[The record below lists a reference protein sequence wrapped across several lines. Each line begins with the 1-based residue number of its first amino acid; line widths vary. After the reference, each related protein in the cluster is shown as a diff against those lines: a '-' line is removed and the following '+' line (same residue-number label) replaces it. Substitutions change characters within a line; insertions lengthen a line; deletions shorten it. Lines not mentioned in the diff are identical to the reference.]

1 MIMSNEAMTGNRL
14 AGKVAIITGAASG
27 IGLAAARRFIQEGAQ
42 VAVVDLN
49 KSGVAQTLE
58 ELGAD
63 HALGFVADVTQEES
77 IVQLVTTTVERFGK
91 VDIYYNNAGIPM
103 AATPVEHVE
112 LTTWQRIMEVNT
124 TAIFLAAKAVVP
136 QMKRQGG
143 GSIIVTASTSGI
155 RPRPGLSAYS
165 ASKGAAILL
174 TKALAIELAPSNIR
188 VNAICPVAANTPML
202 ERFGFGA
209 TRDEAVQRFVA
220 SIPLGRLA
228 EPEDIAQAA
237 VYLASDEARAV
248 TGITLEVDGGRDI

>member
-1 MIMSNEAMTGNRL
+1 MSNEATSGNRL

-27 IGLAAARRFIQEGAQ
+27 IGLAAARRFVQEGAR
-42 VAVVDLN
+42 VVVVDLN
-49 KSGVAQTLE
+49 ESNVSQVVG
-58 ELGAD
+58 ELGAERT
-63 HALGFVADVTQEES
+63 LGFVADVTNEER
-77 IVQLVTTTVERFGK
+77 VAQLVATTVERFGK

-103 AATPVEHVE
+103 AATPVED
-112 LTTWQRIMEVNT
+112 LDLATWQRIMGVNT

-174 TKALAIELAPSNIR
+174 TKALAIELAPAHIR

-209 TRDEAVQRFVA
+209 TREEAVQRFVA

-228 EPEDIAQAA
+228 EADDIALAA
-237 VYLASDEARAV
+237 VYLASDEARSV